1 MSKIEFE
8 ELNKFDAN
16 VVALDQRKID
26 IPDKFAGTFGAE
38 TQKKIIEGF
47 TPKIGGQALE
57 TALDVN
63 KVNIQTQ
70 GNIAVNL
77 DPKRLY
83 EGSLLDLKDK
93 DASSA
98 LDLLKSASKD
108 SSIFNSDAF
117 KFLPD
122 SAKRMDAAFDDQMKA
137 IGESGKT
144 AEEMIEEGEA
154 GEELMEGMYAPE
166 VDLSGLYDPVK
177 KQIGEWGGDAWDYL
191 FGPKH
196 DISKLSTTG
205 PYDVSKGLYA
215 TQIPTGLKTTS
226 AQTSIG
232 LSGPPPAS
240 LAGRQ
245 AGDITNISSLATAG
259 ASAFANIGLAVPA
272 GVQTGLQ
279 TFTTLGS
286 AGAVPF
292 QTGLGTGTSGTAGAT
307 AARSLGQLA
316 SVWGIYE
323 GIKSGTGQGYMNAA
337 LSTAALINPALAI
350 PVAIITGL
358 QALFGMRRRGRPK
371 FPFGGTEFKTEGNKL
386 TFKHPYGYNGFNGG
400 VARAGAASVADYVNT
415 FVNYFGDYTGQGL
428 QFNSGAWKNAVKKD
442 PRLGRYDTMN
452 DSGYADPS
460 VLIRKVLEA
469 PGVITGTPMRNGMP
483 VNDQQ
488 QYEQEMK
495 GFNTWY
501 TKTAIERGGV
511 ANRQWLN
518 TKEEPNMFGENWA
531 GQYGKVPDQIHH
543 RTRGEFL
550 YERGRGGLGQTPD
563 PVYRWHE
570 SYEDVKSPYD
580 TLYYNIT
587 GKFNRGEGGMGY

>member
-122 SAKRMDAAFDDQMKA
+122 SAKRMGAAFDDQMKA

-177 KQIGEWGGDAWDYL
+177 KQVGEWGSDAWDYL

-205 PYDVSKGLYA
+205 PYDVSKG
-215 TQIPTGLKTTS
+215 
-226 AQTSIG
+226 
-232 LSGPPPAS
+232 
-240 LAGRQ
+240 
-245 AGDITNISSLATAG
+245 
-259 ASAFANIGLAVPA
+259 
-272 GVQTGLQ
+272 
-279 TFTTLGS
+279 
-286 AGAVPF
+286 
-292 QTGLGTGTSGTAGAT
+292 
-307 AARSLGQLA
+307 
-316 SVWGIYE
+316 
-323 GIKSGTGQGYMNAA
+323 
-337 LSTAALINPALAI
+337 
-350 PVAIITGL
+350 
-358 QALFGMRRRGRPK
+358 
-371 FPFGGTEFKTEGNKL
+371 
-386 TFKHPYGYNGFNGG
+386 
-400 VARAGAASVADYVNT
+400 
-415 FVNYFGDYTGQGL
+415 
-428 QFNSGAWKNAVKKD
+428 
-442 PRLGRYDTMN
+442 
-452 DSGYADPS
+452 
-460 VLIRKVLEA
+460 
-469 PGVITGTPMRNGMP
+469 
-483 VNDQQ
+483 
-488 QYEQEMK
+488 
-495 GFNTWY
+495 
-501 TKTAIERGGV
+501 
-511 ANRQWLN
+511 
-518 TKEEPNMFGENWA
+518 
-531 GQYGKVPDQIHH
+531 
-543 RTRGEFL
+543 
-550 YERGRGGLGQTPD
+550 
-563 PVYRWHE
+563 
-570 SYEDVKSPYD
+570 
-580 TLYYNIT
+580 
-587 GKFNRGEGGMGY
+587 